1 MRLRPARIGEMQ
13 PISFARL
20 VRRQEILYDGGLY
33 FLQDFERQASSRHHL
48 ARRPHNRTSR
58 SVPDQTGHA
67 LIIPRAHHPYFD
79 DLPEL
84 TASRIIHLGQR
95 LARVMKPLL
104 TVTRVALLFTG
115 GDHPHVH
122 ALAGTP

>member
-1 MRLRPARIGEMQ
+1 MTADCIFCRISSGRLRADIIWQ
-13 PISFARL
+13 DDLIIALADLCPI
-20 VRRQEILYDGGLY
+20 RR
-33 FLQDFERQASSRHHL
+33 
-48 ARRPHNRTSR
+48 
-58 SVPDQTGHA
+58 GHA

-104 TVTRVALLFTG
+104 TATRVAFLFTG